1 MYLFDNVGWWL
12 ENEMDIR
19 AYRNVYATSTLQGI
33 DREQKGIWK
42 LQSLVDASWFS
53 QFFGDTCVRFKLHG
67 VTDGACVLH
76 LKECKLGSEN
86 VFVRGCAGCTNHC
99 VETIGMESVTTK
111 EDNHSGRWFPGIL
124 GMKISI
130 ILQSSFLFKSIFCN
144 IPETITFWW
153 HAPQIWS
160 SVEFVFFFVR
170 NRAISVNLNFV
181 LPRIAMPLWWIRTS
195 LSWREKQS
203 LTRIFWLSSCREI
216 CQVKFIIT
224 VLSSPYFHNTHLQ
237 IVVMQNFDQGIT

>member
-1 MYLFDNVGWWL
+1 MINILLSNTLILESLSLRKESWTKFSCKILMYLFDNVGRRL

-76 LKECKLGSEN
+76 LKKCKLGSEN
-86 VFVRGCAGCTNHC
+86 IFLRGCAGCTNHC

-124 GMKISI
+124 GKKNSTS
-130 ILQSSFLFKSIFCN
+130 LQSNLFLKVNFLQHTGNYNFLMTRPTNLIICG
-144 IPETITFWW
+144 IC
-153 HAPQIWS
+153 
-160 SVEFVFFFVR
+160 FF
-170 NRAISVNLNFV
+170 
-181 LPRIAMPLWWIRTS
+181 
-195 LSWREKQS
+195 
-203 LTRIFWLSSCREI
+203 
-216 CQVKFIIT
+216 
-224 VLSSPYFHNTHLQ
+224 
-237 IVVMQNFDQGIT
+237 G

>member
-1 MYLFDNVGWWL
+1 MLQRKEGICVFFRSCHDVISSLPILKYTIKHLHAKRRRCDCNFDAQHPTKQHLDPSLRKESWTKFSCKILMYLFDNVGRWL

-99 VETIGMESVTTK
+99 VETVGMESVTTK

-124 GMKISI
+124 GKKI
-130 ILQSSFLFKSIFCN
+130 
-144 IPETITFWW
+144 
-153 HAPQIWS
+153 
-160 SVEFVFFFVR
+160 
-170 NRAISVNLNFV
+170 
-181 LPRIAMPLWWIRTS
+181 PLVYKVI
-195 LSWREKQS
+195 
-203 LTRIFWLSSCREI
+203 
-216 CQVKFIIT
+216 
-224 VLSSPYFHNTHLQ
+224 YF
-237 IVVMQNFDQGIT
+237 